1 MSGQTTVLCSD
12 KLGEVCVLDDYSKED
27 MLKSQSDRETE
38 QVNQKIAQDKQDF
51 AENCLLIKSIVA
63 DLQKSATEIV
73 RQHKEQIV
81 GLAVKIAEKIIAA
94 NVKEGNYNLASII
107 TETLNYAPQGQDIV
121 VLLNNEDLQRVSDL
135 QQKGDLWEFPG
146 VQFKAEACLKKAE
159 CKVETPK
166 GTVNYIIKEHLERIN
181 KALSIEVNSE
191 K

>member
-12 KLGEVCVLDDYSKED
+12 KVDAVCVLDDYSKED
-27 MLKSQSDRETE
+27 MLKSQSDREVE
-38 QVNQKIAQDKQDF
+38 LLKQKIEQDKQQA
-51 AENCLLIKSIVA
+51 AENCQLIKSVA
-63 DLQKSATEIV
+63 EGLQKSATEIV

-121 VLLNNEDLQRVSDL
+121 VLLNNEDLQRVSTL
-135 QQKGDLWEFPG
+135 QQQGDLWEFPG
-146 VQFKAEACLKKAE
+146 VQFKADPSLQKAE
-159 CKVETPK
+159 CRVETPK
-166 GTVNYIIKEHLERIN
+166 GAVNSIIKEHLERIN
-181 KALSIEVNSE
+181 KALEQAV

>member
-27 MLKSQSDRETE
+27 ILKSQSDRETE

-51 AENCLLIKSIVA
+51 AENCRLIKSIVA
-63 DLQKSATEIV
+63 DMQKSATETV
-73 RQHKEQIV
+73 RQNKEQIV
-81 GLAVKIAEKIIAA
+81 SLAVKIAEKIIAA

-107 TETLNYAPQGQDIV
+107 TETLNYAPQGQDII
-121 VLLNNEDLQRVSDL
+121 VLLNNEDLQRVSSL
-135 QQKGDLWEFPG
+135 QQQGDLWEFPG
-146 VQFKAEACLKKAE
+146 VQFKADASLKKAE
-159 CKVETPK
+159 CRVETPK